1 MSTVTKHSHKW
12 CTFSGVLHGTT
23 VYDPTPLIW
32 TLRRIRTLDLPS
44 QRAAQTTPNDP
55 MPRGSEITPW
65 VNMMWTIAI
74 VGSLGYIMCIFTIK
88 VIVYMFT
95 FMYIYEYIYICTCM
109 FLCGIY
115 QSHSLS
121 ITIYLCV
128 YIYTVYLLSI
138 YICLSVYLS
147 VCMYVCLYVCM
158 YRWWFVDP
166 LLQSC
171 SWALHMVKPS
181 TFPNCWTSQ
190 GVAINLSTCI
200 RWGINELPPW
210 QYEIV
215 IW

>member
-95 FMYIYEYIYICTCM
+95 FMYIYMNIYMYMYVFVWYISIS
-109 FLCGIY
+109 FIIY
-115 QSHSLS
+115 HYLS
-121 ITIYLCV
+121 VCI

-138 YICLSVYLS
+138 YIYMSVCLSICLSVCMS
-147 VCMYVCLYVCM
+147 VCMYVCIDGGLLTPCYKAVPELY
-158 YRWWFVDP
+158 
-166 LLQSC
+166 
-171 SWALHMVKPS
+171 
-181 TFPNCWTSQ
+181 
-190 GVAINLSTCI
+190 
-200 RWGINELPPW
+200 
-210 QYEIV
+210 